1 MILFVKT
8 KIKEDSVYCDLITI
22 RIICF
27 LYGGVFRGGIFRSP
41 FPTWSDM
48 TQNCNNKAFLKLCRF
63 LNNLVS
69 YLMESVCLAECYF
82 GYNLIEGS
90 STEKN

>member
-22 RIICF
+22 RMMCC

-69 YLMESVCLAECYF
+69 FKECKPLFNGVGMFSRMLFWLQSY
-82 GYNLIEGS
+82 
-90 STEKN
+90 